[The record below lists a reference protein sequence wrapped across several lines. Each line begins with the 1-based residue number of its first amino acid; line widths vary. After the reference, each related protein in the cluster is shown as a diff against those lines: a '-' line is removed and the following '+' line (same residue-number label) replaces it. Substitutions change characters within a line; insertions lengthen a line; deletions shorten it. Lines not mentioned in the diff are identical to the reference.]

1 MAKVVFCIGNG
12 QTRSSVDLIKLRPHG
27 KIYGCNGLYRDFT
40 PDVLCSVDGPMMHEV
55 YQSGYADNNET
66 WFRDWNPIP
75 GMVYDSVVFTNLTPE
90 EIDVAKKNFK
100 IYENKREDRQEFVF
114 HGSSISGKVGI
125 IKRIAGG
132 EQIEKKQINHTGCY
146 VSWINPNDKAHT
158 YKDLGG
164 RDRGWACGA
173 TSGWVALEQNKDLEE
188 LYLIGHDLK
197 SYDNF
202 INNMYKSTQNYG
214 DEKNK
219 PIPDVNWISQWHTLM
234 QEYPKVKFIKVNP
247 RGIRGGDKINNVVS
261 EWVSKNVD
269 YINFDELHKRF
280 DCVSGLTETR

>member
-12 QTRSSVDLIKLRPHG
+12 QTRSPIDLIKLRPHG

-66 WFRDWNPIP
+66 WFRDWNPVP
-75 GMVYDSVVFTNLTPE
+75 GMVYDSVVFANLTPD
-90 EIDVAKKNFK
+90 EIKVAKNNFK

-114 HGSSISGKVGI
+114 HGSSISGQVGI
-125 IKRIAGG
+125 IRRIAGG
-132 EQIEKKQINHTGCY
+132 EQIEKKQIKHTGCY
-146 VSWINPNDKAHT
+146 VSWVNPNDKAHT

-173 TSGWVALEQNKDLEE
+173 TSAWVALEQNKDLEE

-202 INNMYKSTQNYG
+202 INNMYKSTPNYG

-269 YINFDELHKRF
+269 YINFDELNKRF
-280 DCVSGLTETR
+280 DCVSGLTK

>member
-1 MAKVVFCIGNG
+1 MTKTVFCIGNG
-12 QTRSSVDLIKLRPHG
+12 QSRAPIDLIKLRPHG

-66 WFRDWNPIP
+66 WFRDWNPVP
-75 GMVYDSVVFTNLTPE
+75 GMVYDSVVFANLTPE

-114 HGSSISGKVGI
+114 HGSSISGQVGI
-125 IKRIAGG
+125 IRRIAGG
-132 EQIEKKQINHTGCY
+132 EQIEKKQIKHTGCY
-146 VSWINPNDKAHT
+146 VSWINPNNNAHT
-158 YKDLGG
+158 LKDLGDK
-164 RDRGWACGA
+164 DRGWACGA

-219 PIPDVNWISQWHTLM
+219 PIPDVNWVGQWNTLM

-247 RGIRGGDKINNVVS
+247 KGIRGGDKINNMVP
-261 EWVSKNVD
+261 EWKSKNVE
-269 YINFDELHKRF
+269 YINFDELNKRF
-280 DCVSGLTETR
+280 SCISGLTK

>member
-40 PDVLCSVDGPMMHEV
+40 PDVLCTVDGPMMHEI

-66 WFRDWNPIP
+66 WFRDWNPVP
-75 GMVYDSVVFTNLTPE
+75 GMVYDSVVFANLTPD
-90 EIDVAKKNFK
+90 EIKVAKNNFK

-114 HGSSISGKVGI
+114 HGSSISGQVGI
-125 IKRIAGG
+125 IRRIAGG

-146 VSWINPNDKAHT
+146 VSWVNPNDKAHT

-173 TSGWVALEQNKDLEE
+173 TSAWVALEQNKDLEE

-202 INNMYKSTQNYG
+202 INNMYKSTPNYG

-234 QEYPKVKFIKVNP
+234 KEYPKVKFIKVNP
-247 RGIRGGDKINNVVS
+247 RGIRGGDKINNVVP
-261 EWVSKNVD
+261 EWVNKNVD
-269 YINFDELHKRF
+269 YINFSELHKRF
-280 DCVSGLTETR
+280 DCVSGLTK

>member
-40 PDVLCSVDGPMMHEV
+40 PDVLCSVDGPMMHEI

-66 WFRDWNPIP
+66 WFRDWNPVP
-75 GMVYDSVVFTNLTPE
+75 GMVYESVVFANLTPD
-90 EIDVAKKNFK
+90 EIKVAKNNFK

-114 HGSSISGKVGI
+114 HGSSISGQVGI
-125 IKRIAGG
+125 IRRIAGG
-132 EQIEKKQINHTGCY
+132 EQIEKKQIKHTGCY
-146 VSWINPNDKAHT
+146 VSWVNPNDKAHT

-173 TSGWVALEQNKDLEE
+173 TSAWVALEQNKDLEE

-202 INNMYKSTQNYG
+202 INNMYKSTPNYG

-247 RGIRGGDKINNVVS
+247 RGIRGGDKINNVVP
-261 EWVSKNVD
+261 EWVNKNVD

-280 DCVSGLTETR
+280 DCISGLTETR

>member
-66 WFRDWNPIP
+66 WFRDWNPVP
-75 GMVYDSVVFTNLTPE
+75 GMVYDSVVFANLTPD
-90 EIDVAKKNFK
+90 EIKVAKNNFK

-114 HGSSISGKVGI
+114 HGSSISGQVGI
-125 IKRIAGG
+125 IRRIAGG
-132 EQIEKKQINHTGCY
+132 EQIEKKQIKHTGCY
-146 VSWINPNDKAHT
+146 VSWINPNNKAHT
-158 YKDLGG
+158 LKDLGD

-202 INNMYKSTQNYG
+202 INNMYKSTPNYG

-247 RGIRGGDKINNVVS
+247 RGIRGGDKINNVVP
-261 EWVSKNVD
+261 EWVNKNVD
-269 YINFDELHKRF
+269 YINFDELNKRF
-280 DCVSGLTETR
+280 DCVSGLTK

>member
-1 MAKVVFCIGNG
+1 MTKTVFCIGNG
-12 QTRSSVDLIKLRPHG
+12 QSRSPVDLIKLRPHG

-40 PDVLCSVDGPMMHEV
+40 PDVLCSVDGPMMHEI
-55 YQSGYADNNET
+55 YQSGYCDNNET
-66 WFRDWNPIP
+66 WFRDWNAIP
-75 GMVYDSVVFTNLTPE
+75 GMTYDMVVYANLTPE
-90 EIDVAKKNFK
+90 QIDVAKKNFK

-114 HGSSISGKVGI
+114 HGSSISGQVGI
-125 IKRIAGG
+125 IRRIAGG

-146 VSWINPNDKAHT
+146 VSWINPNNKAHT
-158 YKDLGG
+158 LKDLDNK
-164 RDRGWACGA
+164 DRGWACGA

-214 DEKNK
+214 DAKNK
-219 PIPDVNWISQWHTLM
+219 PIPDVNWIGQWNTLM

-247 RGIRGGDKINNVVS
+247 KGIKGSDKINSVVT
-261 EWVSKNVD
+261 EWKSKNVE
-269 YINFDELHKRF
+269 YINFDELNKRF
-280 DCVSGLTETR
+280 SCVSGLTK

>member
-40 PDVLCSVDGPMMHEV
+40 PDVLCTVDGPMMHEI

-66 WFRDWNPIP
+66 WFRDWNPVP
-75 GMVYDSVVFTNLTPE
+75 GMVYDSVVFANLTPD
-90 EIDVAKKNFK
+90 EIKVAKNNFK

-114 HGSSISGKVGI
+114 HGSSISGQVGI
-125 IKRIAGG
+125 IRRIAGG
-132 EQIEKKQINHTGCY
+132 EQIEKKQIKHTGCY
-146 VSWINPNDKAHT
+146 VSWVNPNDKAHT

-173 TSGWVALEQNKDLEE
+173 TSAWVALEQNKDLEE

-202 INNMYKSTQNYG
+202 INNMYKSTPNYG

-247 RGIRGGDKINNVVS
+247 RGIRGGDKINNVVP
-261 EWVSKNVD
+261 EWVNKNID
-269 YINFDELHKRF
+269 YINFDELNKRF
-280 DCVSGLTETR
+280 DCVSGLTK

>member
-1 MAKVVFCIGNG
+1 MAKTVFCIGNG
-12 QTRSSVDLIKLRPHG
+12 QSRSIIDLIKLRPHG

-40 PDVLCSVDGPMMHEV
+40 PDVLCSVDGPMMHEI

-66 WFRDWNPIP
+66 WFRDWNPVP
-75 GMVYDSVVFTNLTPE
+75 GMVYDSVVFANLTPE

-114 HGSSISGKVGI
+114 HGSSISGQVGI
-125 IKRIAGG
+125 IRRIAGG
-132 EQIEKKQINHTGCY
+132 EQIEKKQIKHTGCY
-146 VSWINPNDKAHT
+146 VSWINPNNKAHT
-158 YKDLGG
+158 LKDLGD

-188 LYLIGHDLK
+188 IYLIGHDLK

-247 RGIRGGDKINNVVS
+247 RGIKGGDNINNVVK
-261 EWVSKNVD
+261 EWVNKNVD

-280 DCVSGLTETR
+280 DCVSGLTK

>member
-1 MAKVVFCIGNG
+1 MKKVFCIGNG
-12 QTRSSVDLIKLRPHG
+12 QSRSPVDLIKLRPHG

-66 WFRDWNPIP
+66 WLRDWNPVP

-100 IYENKREDRQEFVF
+100 IFENKRGDRQEFVF
-114 HGSSISGKVGI
+114 HGSSISGQVGI

-132 EQIEKKQINHTGCY
+132 EQIEKKQIKHTGCY

-158 YKDLGG
+158 LKDLSE

-219 PIPDVNWISQWHTLM
+219 PIPDVNWIGQWNTLM

-247 RGIRGGDKINNVVS
+247 KGIKGSDKINSVVT
-261 EWVSKNVD
+261 EWKSKNVE
-269 YINFDELHKRF
+269 YINFDELNKRF
-280 DCVSGLTETR
+280 SCVSGLTK

>member
-40 PDVLCSVDGPMMHEV
+40 PDVLCTVDGPMMHEI

-66 WFRDWNPIP
+66 WFRDWNPVP
-75 GMVYDSVVFTNLTPE
+75 GMVYDSVVFANLTPD
-90 EIDVAKKNFK
+90 EIKVAKNNFK

-114 HGSSISGKVGI
+114 HGSSISGQVGI
-125 IKRIAGG
+125 IRRIAGG
-132 EQIEKKQINHTGCY
+132 EQIEKKQIKHTGCY
-146 VSWINPNDKAHT
+146 VSWINPNNKAHT
-158 YKDLGG
+158 YKDLGD

-234 QEYPKVKFIKVNP
+234 KEYPKVKFIKVNP
-247 RGIRGGDKINNVVS
+247 KGIKGGDKINSVVS
-261 EWVSKNVD
+261 EWVNKNVD
-269 YINFDELHKRF
+269 YINFDELNKRF
-280 DCVSGLTETR
+280 GCVSGLTK

>member
-1 MAKVVFCIGNG
+1 MTKTVFCIGNG
-12 QTRSSVDLIKLRPHG
+12 QSRAPIDLIKLRPHG

-66 WFRDWNPIP
+66 WFRDWNPVP
-75 GMVYDSVVFTNLTPE
+75 GMVYDSVVFANLTPE

-114 HGSSISGKVGI
+114 HGSSISGQVGI
-125 IKRIAGG
+125 IRRIAGG

-146 VSWINPNDKAHT
+146 VSWINPNNKAHT
-158 YKDLGG
+158 LKDLSDGS
-164 RDRGWACGA
+164 DKGWACGA
-173 TSGWVALEQNKDLEE
+173 TSGLVALNQNKDLEE
-188 LYLIGHDLK
+188 LYLIGHDMK
-197 SYDNF
+197 SNDNF

-214 DEKNK
+214 DAKNK
-219 PIPDVNWISQWHTLM
+219 PIPDVNWISQWNTLM

-247 RGIRGGDKINNVVS
+247 RGIRGGDKINNMVP
-261 EWVSKNVD
+261 EWKSKNVE
-269 YINFDELHKRF
+269 YINFDELNKRF
-280 DCVSGLTETR
+280 SCVSGLTK

>member
-1 MAKVVFCIGNG
+1 MKRVFCIGNG
-12 QTRSSVDLIKLRPHG
+12 QSRAPIDLIKLRPHG

-40 PDVLCSVDGPMMHEV
+40 PDVLTSVDGPMMHEV

-66 WFRDWNPIP
+66 WFRDWNPVP
-75 GMVYDSVVFTNLTPE
+75 GMVYDSVVFANLTPE

-100 IYENKREDRQEFVF
+100 IQENKREDRQEFVF
-114 HGSSISGKVGI
+114 HGSSISGQVGI
-125 IKRIAGG
+125 IRRIAGG

-146 VSWINPNDKAHT
+146 VSWINPINKAHT
-158 YKDLGG
+158 LKDLGDK
-164 RDRGWACGA
+164 DRGWACGA

-197 SYDNF
+197 SNDNF
-202 INNMYKSTQNYG
+202 VNNMYKSTQNYA

-219 PIPDVNWISQWHTLM
+219 PIPDVNWVSQWNTLM

-247 RGIRGGDKINNVVS
+247 RGIRGGDKINNMVP
-261 EWVSKNVD
+261 EWKSKNVE
-269 YINFDELHKRF
+269 YINFDELNKRF
-280 DCVSGLTETR
+280 SCVSGLTK